1 MKKVFLYA
9 FLAITLVSCGGLAK
23 QFVTFTSDQ
32 PLQEGKSRIYVMF
45 CNYSMS
51 STPIIS
57 LFCDENLIGTI
68 DRDGYLAFDVP
79 SGEKYSLEATTG
91 RREGYTWNGNAGE
104 DHFTINAKDGKSYY
118 LKLSFGKRGKI
129 GAYTFDYISKEE
141 GERLIKR
148 SPKPKLNYIEEDE

>member
-9 FLAITLVSCGGLAK
+9 FLAISLVSCGGLAK
-23 QFVTFTSDQ
+23 QFVTFTGDQ

-57 LFCDENLIGTI
+57 LFCDEI

-104 DHFTINAKDGKSYY
+104 EHFTINAKDGKSYY
-118 LKLSFGKRGKI
+118 LKLSFGKRGKV
-129 GAYTFDYISKEE
+129 GVYTFDYISKEE

-148 SPKPKLNYIEEDE
+148 FPKPKLNYIEEDE